1 MEYYTTNIECE
12 KYAVIKSEAEFGI
25 AYQHAVESG
34 KKKICQCAQL
44 TVSMWSHDLSMFVT
58 LPSEKTL
65 ERNVLHLGL
74 PKVVKL
80 TASFI
85 TLGM

>member
-1 MEYYTTNIECE
+1 MHF
-12 KYAVIKSEAEFGI
+12 AVIKTEAEFGI
-25 AYQHAVESG
+25 AFYTMQSSQE
-34 KKKICQCAQL
+34 KKIFKIMLVCSI
-44 TVSMWSHDLSMFVT
+44 TVSMCSHDLSMFVT

-80 TASFI
+80 TAASFI
-85 TLGM
+85 TLEM